1 MLKTDTY
8 LTIESPAEGIFK
20 DKGSKFLSIAYPI
33 NNEIESKNLLDKVK
47 SKYYNANHHC
57 YAYRLGYNGEKY
69 KYSDDKEPS
78 GTAGKPILGQLISK
92 NLTNIIVIIV
102 RYFGGTKLG
111 ISGLIN
117 AYQQATIS
125 VINNANI
132 IEKIIKENITISFY
146 NNNMNQVMHILKQFN
161 ANLILNDYVDNK
173 FIIQFSIRKSL
184 KDDIYF
190 KLSNINNLDF
200 IEV

>member
-1 MLKTDTY
+1 MY
-8 LTIESPAEGIFK
+8 
-20 DKGSKFLSIAYPI
+20 
-33 NNEIESKNLLDKVK
+33 
-47 SKYYNANHHC
+47 
-57 YAYRLGYNGEKY
+57 
-69 KYSDDKEPS
+69 
-78 GTAGKPILGQLISK
+78 
-92 NLTNIIVIIV
+92 
-102 RYFGGTKLG
+102 
-111 ISGLIN
+111 
-117 AYQQATIS
+117 
-125 VINNANI
+125 
-132 IEKIIKENITISFY
+132 ENITISFY